1 MNFVL
6 CSLRSVFSFGDAL
19 WKSSYFQWQRMFSS
33 SFSHLCCSLE
43 FHWMRSLFCVFL
55 RFSSSC
61 SIFILQCSPHSLF
74 TTTARSARVNS
85 AAWAARLLPC
95 ALASALVLPRPTV
108 CRALP
113 APSPPCAAMPAP
125 ELFARPVS
133 NPALPV
139 CHSVV
144 ALLLLLLL
152 D

>member
-6 CSLRSVFSFGDAL
+6 CSLRSVLSFGDAL

-43 FHWMRSLFCVFL
+43 FHWMCLPFVCSFTFL
-55 RFSSSC
+55 LVPFSFFTS
-61 SIFILQCSPHSLF
+61 HSLF

-113 APSPPCAAMPAP
+113 APSPPCAAIPAP

-144 ALLLLLLL
+144 ALLLLLF

>member
-33 SFSHLCCSLE
+33 FFSHLCCSLE

-95 ALASALVLPRPTV
+95 ALASALVLPRPQCAV
-108 CRALP
+108 LFPHHPHRVQQYPLP
-113 APSPPCAAMPAP
+113 SCSHDPCPIPHFPSVTA
-125 ELFARPVS
+125 
-133 NPALPV
+133 
-139 CHSVV
+139 
-144 ALLLLLLL
+144 
-152 D
+152 